1 MASLVLSAV
10 GTAIGGPLGGTIGG
24 LIGSAL
30 DRTLFAPTVSAEG
43 PRLADLAVQ
52 ASSYGQPIPRLWG
65 TGRIAGNLI
74 WSTGLIETKT
84 TTKQGG
90 KGGAP
95 KTTTTTY
102 SYHVDCA
109 IALCRGP
116 IAGVRRI
123 WADGK
128 LFRDA
133 DGVQRHAEALRVYP
147 GSEDQMPDPAMQAAL
162 GAADCPAH
170 RGLAYVV
177 FERLELADFGNR
189 IPNFTFE
196 VEAQASATVASV
208 IEELCSLA
216 GVPFL
221 DAART
226 GRIDLAGYAV
236 ARPAS
241 IRQVL
246 EPLRSAFFFD
256 AAEIEGALAFFPAD
270 GTPVARVPVGELGAH
285 PFGSEPPPPL
295 ELRRTAEAELPRQIT
310 VQHLDPARDYQV
322 NAQRARRSTSPS
334 TADLSVDLPLV
345 LEASEAKAIAERMV
359 WLQWLGRDT
368 VTCQLPIAYLHVEP
382 GDKLVVLDGEGRAR
396 TLRVTRREL
405 RLPGSLLLE
414 AVTDG
419 AAALSRIASAA
430 PAPVPP
436 QAVLLPGLT
445 TAHLLDLPLL
455 REEDDGPHLLLAA
468 AGAST
473 GWRGAVLER
482 SADGG
487 ATWERLAELT
497 EAAVLGTALDALPPA
512 SPHVWDRAGSLT
524 VSLLDPSDTL
534 ESVSEAAVLSGANAC
549 LVGGEVI
556 QFRDAELVA
565 PGTWRLATLLRGR
578 RGTGDAIGAHGPGER
593 FVLLTGS
600 AGIAR
605 LALPLAER
613 GALRQ
618 WRAVSLGTR
627 AEDAPT
633 ISLAWQARALI
644 PLAPVHA
651 RGERNGAGDLA
662 IRWIRR
668 TRWPAPWSDHVDA
681 PLGEAGEAYQIDI
694 MAGSSVRRTIATT
707 QPQALYPAAD
717 QIADF
722 GTVQPAVTCRIHQL
736 SERVGR
742 GAALEVTL

>member
-90 KGGAP
+90 KGGGA

-162 GAADCPAH
+162 GAAGCPAH

-270 GTPVARVPVGELGAH
+270 GTPVARVPAGELGAH
-285 PFGSEPPPPL
+285 PFGSEPPPL

-405 RLPGSLLLE
+405 RLPGSLLVE

-436 QAVLLPGLT
+436 QQVLLPGLT

-455 REEDDGPHLLLAA
+455 REEDDGPHLLIAA
-468 AGAST
+468 AGASA

-487 ATWERLAELT
+487 MTWERLADLT
-497 EAAVLGTALDALPPA
+497 EAAVLGTTLDALPPA
-512 SPHVWDRAGSLT
+512 SSHVWDRASSLT
-524 VSLLDPSDTL
+524 VSLRDPADTL
-534 ESVSEAAVLSGANAC
+534 ESVSEAAVLGGANAC
-549 LVGGEVI
+549 LVGEEVL
-556 QFRDAELVA
+556 QFREATLIA
-565 PGTWRLATLLRGR
+565 PGTWRLSMLLRGR
-578 RGTGDAIGAHGPGER
+578 RGTAPAAHGPGAR
-593 FVLLTGS
+593 FALLSGG

-605 LALPLAER
+605 LAMPLAER
-613 GALRQ
+613 GLARQ

-627 AEDAPT
+627 AEDAPV
-633 ISLAWQARALI
+633 ISLAWQARALV

-651 RGERNGAGDLA
+651 RGERNAAGDLA
-662 IRWIRR
+662 IGWIRR
-668 TRWPAPWSDHVDA
+668 TRLPAPWTDHVDA
-681 PLGEAGEAYQIDI
+681 PLGETGEAYQIDI
-694 MAGSSVRRTIATT
+694 MAGSSVKRTIATSA
-707 QPQALYPAAD
+707 PQALYPAAE

-722 GTVQPAVTCRIHQL
+722 GSPQSAVTCRIHQL

-742 GAALEVTL
+742 GQALEVTL